1 MIKLNQRLLLT
12 IKNMLVKILFGASI
26 ILSGLFLAL
35 PEMLGSIANYG
46 SDPFTIGRLV
56 GILAVIFEAW
66 WVIRKLQNK

>member
-1 MIKLNQRLLLT
+1 
-12 IKNMLVKILFGASI
+12 MLVKILFGASI

-66 WVIRKLQNK
+66 WVIRKLQNKS

>member
-1 MIKLNQRLLLT
+1 
-12 IKNMLVKILFGASI
+12 MLVKILFGASI
-26 ILSGLFLAL
+26 IISGLFLAL

-46 SDPFTIGRLV
+46 SDPFTIGWLV

>member
-1 MIKLNQRLLLT
+1 
-12 IKNMLVKILFGASI
+12 MLVKILFGASI

-35 PEMLGSIANYG
+35 PEMLGPVANYG
-46 SDPFTIGRLV
+46 NAPFTIARLV